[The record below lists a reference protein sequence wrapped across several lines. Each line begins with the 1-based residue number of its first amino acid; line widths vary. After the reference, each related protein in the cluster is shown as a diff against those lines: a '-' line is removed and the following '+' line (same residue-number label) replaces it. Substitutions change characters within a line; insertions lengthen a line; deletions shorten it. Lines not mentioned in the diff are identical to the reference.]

1 MIIHSLIIF
10 SSFQR
15 VSDWVVEYAAVKNIT
30 NAVLGQVNKGSR
42 NNLNEL
48 YFSGMH
54 NAKIIVT
61 VNPAHWEGDFR
72 LWESLASGALV
83 FVDPLHTPMP
93 YPLVHGVHVIFFS
106 NSDKD
111 DLFRKLDY
119 YRQHAGTESTL
130 YLTH

>member
-1 MIIHSLIIF
+1 M
-10 SSFQR
+10 
-15 VSDWVVEYAAVKNIT
+15 KNIT

-93 YPLVHGVHVIFFS
+93 YPLIHGVHVIFFS

-111 DLFRKLDY
+111 DLFQKLDY

-130 YLTH
+130 SLTH